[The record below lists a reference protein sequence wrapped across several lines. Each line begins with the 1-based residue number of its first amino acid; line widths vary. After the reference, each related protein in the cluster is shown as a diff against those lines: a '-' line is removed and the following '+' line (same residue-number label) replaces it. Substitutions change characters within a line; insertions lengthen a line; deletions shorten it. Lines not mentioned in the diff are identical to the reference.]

1 MFCMQLIVCFLTFM
15 ITQILLPMHL
25 SISAS
30 GWIRTVDAISRY
42 FGTLLISEKMNLKQP
57 ALSSYLLKQVL
68 KFVNF

>member
-1 MFCMQLIVCFLTFM
+1 M

-42 FGTLLISEKMNLKQP
+42 FDTLLISEKMNLKQP
-57 ALSSYLLKQVL
+57 ALSNPVIYLLV
-68 KFVNF
+68 